1 MEQVKDDI
9 PKVPEEDFSELVK
22 DYGIR
27 ELDSHQAVEG
37 RIIDISDQR
46 VVVDIGQKAE
56 GILDREEIADFDG
69 TLRYKVGDTIRV
81 VPKNVNM
88 KEGYITVSKRQL
100 DQIEGW
106 EKVVAAF
113 RKGEP
118 MMGRIVRVTP
128 DEKGMIVDMGIDMFL
143 PMSQVD
149 LLRVKV
155 PKKFLGKECEFR
167 IIKLNSKDKTG
178 TVSRRMLLEEEKQH
192 KMAELFDSLQVG
204 QLVKGTVTSVVDYG
218 AFVDIGGAE
227 GLVHRENISYGRI
240 THPKEKMKKGDE
252 IEVKVLE
259 IDKERGKIAL
269 GIKQK
274 FPDPWQSIETKYP
287 IGKRLIARVT
297 KIVEFGAFIELE
309 EGVEGLLHISDLTW
323 EGRPK
328 SVEEYVAVNDKL
340 WVQVIELNP
349 VDKKIKVGLKQLE
362 MRPEEKY
369 LENHHVGEIV
379 HGKVKKI
386 LKSRV
391 FIGIEADVEGAVKIS
406 DISYYRIDTPE
417 DYLREGEEMDFMIIA
432 NEVDKNYKVQ
442 LGIKQLT
449 DGEWRDFFR
458 KNKPG
463 NIIPVVVKKVG
474 EMGITVEI
482 TRNIE
487 GFVRASDFEA
497 RDNEPKEDLLSM
509 DQIKAGEKRDALI
522 LRTES
527 DKRKIY
533 LSFKAV
539 NRVREREEIQKFM
552 KSEEEESRTTIGDL
566 LQNELDR
573 KK

>member
-9 PKVPEEDFSELVK
+9 PKVPEEDFSEMVK
-22 DYGIR
+22 SYGIR

-37 RIIDISDQR
+37 RIIDINDQK
-46 VVVDIGQKAE
+46 VVIDIGQKAE

-106 EKVVAAF
+106 ELVVAAF

-118 MMGRIVRVTP
+118 MKGRIARVTP
-128 DEKGMIVDMGIDMFL
+128 DEKGMIVDMGVEMFL

-155 PKKFLGKECEFR
+155 PAKFLGKEYDFR

-178 TVSRRMLLEEEKQH
+178 TVSRRMLLEEEKHH
-192 KMAELFDSLQVG
+192 KMTELFDTLQVG

-227 GLVHRENISYGRI
+227 GLVHRENISYGRV

-252 IEVKVLE
+252 IEVKVLD
-259 IDKERGKIAL
+259 IDKEKGKIAL

-274 FPDPWQSIETKYP
+274 FPDPWQNIEARYP
-287 IGKRLIARVT
+287 VGKRLIARVT

-309 EGVEGLLHISDLTW
+309 EGIEGLLHISDLTW

-328 SVEEYVAVNDKL
+328 SVEEYVAVGDKL
-340 WVQVIELNP
+340 WVQVVELNP

-369 LENHHVGEIV
+369 LENHRVGEIV
-379 HGKVKKI
+379 RGKVKKI

-391 FIGIEADVEGAVKIS
+391 FVGIEDDVEGAVKIS

-417 DYLREGEEMDFMIIA
+417 DYLKEGEEMDFMIIA
-432 NEVDKNYKVQ
+432 NEVDRNYKVQ

-458 KNKPG
+458 KSKPG
-463 NIIPVVVKKVG
+463 NILPVVVKKVG

-487 GFVRASDFEA
+487 GFVRASDFEP
-497 RDNEPKEDLLSM
+497 RENEPKEELLTM
-509 DQIKAGEKRDALI
+509 EQIKPGETRDALI
-522 LRTES
+522 LRTEP